1 VSEESWICPFCNH
14 AAIVR
19 AGDKWNTTGHFVHP
33 LTPKTGYGYYFRTVF
48 CPNQSC
54 KKTQIK
60 LALFTT
66 NVKSDGKHD
75 TFKLLREWSLLP
87 ESAAKPFPE
96 YIPAAILADY
106 NEACLT
112 ATLSPKA
119 SATLARRCLQG
130 MIRDF
135 WGISKRRLKDE
146 IDALEG
152 KVDSETWDAIDAVRK
167 IGNIG
172 AHMDADINVI
182 VDVDPHEAD
191 LLIGLIETLL
201 AEWYIGRY
209 QREQRMAK
217 IKAAAEA
224 KEQPPKPTS

>member
-1 VSEESWICPFCNH
+1 MGQF
-14 AAIVR
+14 
-19 AGDKWNTTGHFVHP
+19 GHP
-33 LTPKTGYGYYFRTVF
+33 LTPKTLFTYRLSATF

-54 KKTQIK
+54 KETQIK
-60 LALFTT
+60 LGLY
-66 NVKSDGKHD
+66 NSHKEPDG
-75 TFKLLREWSLLP
+75 TLRIDNLIRSWNLLP

-106 NEACLT
+106 REACLT
-112 ATLSPKA
+112 AKLSPKA

-130 MIRDF
+130 MIRNF

-146 IDALEG
+146 IDALEE

-172 AHMDADINVI
+172 AHMEADINVI
-182 VDVDPHEAD
+182 VDVDPQEAD

-201 AEWYIGRY
+201 AEWYIARY
-209 QREQRMAK
+209 QRQQRMAK
-217 IKAAAEA
+217 IKAVAEA
-224 KEQPPKPTS
+224 KEQ